1 MCLRACLQ
9 GVHIFF
15 TTVVTLRLLCT
26 QLKYTSEQGKSVDCY
41 CNSDILNLAELRSY
55 FCVFILC
62 REKLA
67 VGFN

>member
-9 GVHIFF
+9 GVLIFF

-41 CNSDILNLAELRSY
+41 RSSDILNLELRCY
-55 FCVFILC
+55 FHVFILC
-62 REKLA
+62 REKLSA
-67 VGFN
+67 GFN